1 MKKIGAAV
9 VGLGI
14 GRTHAEAYHKLE
26 GTDLIAVCDI
36 QNSRLA
42 PVAEQYGCRAYLSVN
57 DLLADSDVEL
67 VSIATPHPSH
77 ADLSVQAMYAG
88 KHVVVEKPMAVTLAE
103 ADHMIAVSRE
113 TGRMLAPIFQFRF
126 LPPVMNIRRAI
137 DEGKIGTPILGQ
149 CQVQTYRGKSY
160 YEQDAWRGRWDTEG
174 GGVLI
179 NQAIHGLDMF
189 VWLMGEPEEVIGRWA
204 NLTHPYIEVE
214 DNAAV
219 LIRFRGGAL
228 GVITATTSI
237 RWGQMRITI
246 HGSKGH
252 SVGGDI
258 WPTGFGGYNDIWTI
272 PGEEDLARCSLA
284 AHVVGGKYYFR
295 PAGDEGSSLKPP
307 NWPPASQF
315 ATEVK
320 PDYHM
325 IQIRDIVE
333 SLRADRQPLV
343 DAMDARR
350 SLAVLLASY
359 ESDRTGQPVQLN

>member
-14 GRTHAEAYHKLE
+14 GRTHAEAYHTLE
-26 GTDLIAVCDI
+26 ETDLVAVCDI
-36 QNSRLA
+36 QDSRIA
-42 PVAEQYGCRAYLSVN
+42 PVAEQYRCRAYLSVD
-57 DLLADSDVEL
+57 DLLADPDVEL
-67 VSIATPHPSH
+67 ISITTPHPSH
-77 ADLSVQAMYAG
+77 ADLSVRAMSAG

-103 ADHMIAVSRE
+103 ADHMIAVSRD

-149 CQVQTYRGKSY
+149 CHVQTYRGKSY
-160 YEQDAWRGRWDTEG
+160 YDQDAWRGHWDTEG

-189 VWLMGEPEEVIGRWA
+189 VWLMGQPEEVIGRWA

-237 RWGQMRITI
+237 RWGQMRVTI

-258 WPTGFGGYNDIWTI
+258 WPKGFGGYNDIWTI
-272 PGEEDLARCSLA
+272 PGEGDLARCSLA
-284 AHVVGGKYYFR
+284 AHVEGGKYYFR
-295 PAGDEGSSLKPP
+295 PDGDEGPSLKPP

-333 SLRADRQPLV
+333 SLRAGRQPLV
-343 DAMDARR
+343 DAMGARR

-359 ESDRTGQPVQLN
+359 ESNRTGQPVQLS